1 MCSDKSTTRV
11 RIVYDGSSKRKNEV
25 SLNEPLYRG
34 PPLTPLILDILL
46 RFHMFSTVLIG
57 DLEKA
62 FLSISVTPEQR
73 DLLRFI
79 WVDDI
84 TKDNPNLV
92 VFRFLRLTFGL
103 NASPFILN
111 GTIRHHLSKYVQED
125 PEFVLKVL
133 RSLYVDDLISGTESR
148 QDSFEFYLK
157 LKHRFAEGNMN
168 MRKWNSNDKDL
179 LRMIEDKEQALI
191 PSPPVVKSENEI
203 EEEDESFAKALLC

>member
-1 MCSDKSTTRV
+1 M
-11 RIVYDGSSKRKNEV
+11 
-25 SLNEPLYRG
+25 
-34 PPLTPLILDILL
+34 
-46 RFHMFSTVLIG
+46 
-57 DLEKA
+57 
-62 FLSISVTPEQR
+62 
-73 DLLRFI
+73 
-79 WVDDI
+79 DDI

-92 VFRFLRLTFGL
+92 VFWFLRLIFGL
-103 NASPFILN
+103 SASPFILN

-157 LKHRFAEGNMN
+157 LEYRFAEENMN

-191 PSPPVVKSENEI
+191 PSLPVVKSENEI
-203 EEEDESFAKALLC
+203 EEEDESFAKSFFNPFCAEDETKVLGFDLEKQK